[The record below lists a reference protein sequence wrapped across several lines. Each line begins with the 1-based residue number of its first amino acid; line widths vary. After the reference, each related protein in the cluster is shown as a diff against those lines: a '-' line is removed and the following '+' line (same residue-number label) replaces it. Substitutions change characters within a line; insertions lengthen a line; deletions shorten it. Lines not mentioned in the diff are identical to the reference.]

1 MVTILRLAEFFGAV
15 YLIGR
20 ILLALWRLRSA
31 RRFLP
36 VVVLCFAPVV
46 ANAAGNEP
54 LCDELGSNCIC
65 SEPLD
70 TTTYSNS
77 GTGAAFWWNP
87 GDTTTKQCGL
97 FGSTNGFIEEN
108 SFSHSGVSS
117 GEEIDNLPAGHTNTY
132 VLKSGSATMGF
143 IGHYLPSTPTARV
156 AMRGYVYYS
165 TDFDFTNE
173 NSCTNSGKTFQLGS
187 PGPIMSHTGT
197 PHLYSWTSGNDWVSD
212 TPGQPFDCCVKGPGH
227 DAGVDGEGFAHFRGK
242 WFRYELIVRN
252 TTTTGQTIIQ
262 VYRKNVTDDG
272 PEYKI
277 IDTSI
282 ATTQPVGDNWTST
295 IAASLSPPD
304 QVRDLWFDLF
314 RHGNCSGHNA
324 LSHVLVA
331 AWSTDSGQRIGAA
344 SAIEGGAPPADNTI
358 VLLFEWA
365 PIATGVLWHFRQAI
379 VSGVLVCWM
388 MGGALFSLTSQKAK
402 QLSYTAT
409 LKTVEGFNKVLE
421 KVSH

>member
-1 MVTILRLAEFFGAV
+1 MRWMV
-15 YLIGR
+15 LIG
-20 ILLALWRLRSA
+20 LV
-31 RRFLP
+31 FVP
-36 VVVLCFAPVV
+36 YV
-46 ANAAGNEP
+46 AFAAGNEP

-87 GDTTTKQCGL
+87 GDTSTKQCGL

-108 SFSHSGVSS
+108 TFSHSGVSS
-117 GEEIDNLPAGHTNTY
+117 GEEIDNLPVGHTNTY

-143 IGHYLPSTPTARV
+143 IGHYLPSNPTARV

-197 PHLYSWTSGNDWVSD
+197 PHLYSWTSGDDWTSD
-212 TPGQPFDCCVKGPGH
+212 TAGQPFDCCVKGPGH
-227 DAGVDGEGFAHFRGK
+227 DAGVDGEGFDHFRGK

-252 TTTTGQTIIQ
+252 TTTSGQTIIQ

-282 ATTQPVGDNWTST
+282 ATNQPVGDNWTST
-295 IAASLSPPD
+295 IAASLSPPA

-314 RHGNCSGHNA
+314 RHGNCNGHNA

-344 SAIEGGAPPADNTI
+344 SAIEGGGGGGGDNSI
-358 VLLFEWA
+358 VLLFSSSAVTTMTFFFQALAFAGYLWSRRAAVVRAAFVFWRYASEIRSPKEMFWAYRYKVAVKRWQKKA
-365 PIATGVLWHFRQAI
+365 PIMLPEPMDRITIQPVREHVRQER
-379 VSGVLVCWM
+379 G
-388 MGGALFSLTSQKAK
+388 K
-402 QLSYTAT
+402 
-409 LKTVEGFNKVLE
+409 
-421 KVSH
+421 